1 VNVVTLS
8 SLLLL
13 QLHFGFGGPPEKS
26 IIYALLFFSMLGT
39 GTFSIEII
47 NVWLEI
53 FRNNPLI
60 LQNGMDFFLSVKL
73 QFEIGQIFCEYKII
87 KIN

>member
-1 VNVVTLS
+1 V
-8 SLLLL
+8 
-13 QLHFGFGGPPEKS
+13 FGPPEKS

-60 LQNGMDFFLSVKL
+60 DPELLSKS
-73 QFEIGQIFCEYKII
+73 
-87 KIN
+87 